1 MELHQLRYFCAVAR
15 KASFTRAAEEQH
27 VAQPS
32 LSQQILKL
40 ESELGARLFDRLG
53 RTVRLTEFGKV
64 FLVRAEEILRQLG
77 EARLEIEAMTGAE
90 KGRINL
96 GAIPTV
102 APYFLP
108 ARLAAFVR
116 DHPGIEI
123 SVVEETTPVLLQRL
137 QEAVIDVAL
146 LALPI
151 SRPGLACTE
160 LLREPLYVVLPKR
173 HRLAMQTTV
182 DLRQIE
188 GDPFLLMKEGHCFR
202 ENTLTACRRA
212 RLQFNVAFESGQFE
226 TILAMVAAGM
236 GVSVVPQMAIAPH
249 TGCHFIPIADERAQ
263 RRIGLVRLKN
273 RCATRAQQLLVE
285 YLKRGIRSD
294 RSSTRALRAAV

>member
-40 ESELGARLFDRLG
+40 ETELGARLFDRLG
-53 RTVRLTEFGKV
+53 RTVRLTEFGKA
-64 FLVRAEEILRQLG
+64 FLVRAQEILRQLG
-77 EARLEIEAMTGAE
+77 EARLEIQEMIGTE
-90 KGRINL
+90 KGRVSL
-96 GAIPTV
+96 GAIPTI

-116 DHPGIEI
+116 EHPAIEI
-123 SVVEETTPVLLQRL
+123 SVVEETTPVLLERL
-137 QEAVIDVAL
+137 REAAIDLAL
-146 LALPI
+146 LALPVP
-151 SRPGLACTE
+151 RPGLVCDE
-160 LLREPLYVVLPKR
+160 LLCESLYVVVPRR
-173 HRLAMQTTV
+173 HRLAAQPRV
-182 DLRQIE
+182 DLRQIAD
-188 GDPFLLMKEGHCFR
+188 DPFLLMKEGHCFR

-212 RLQFNVAFESGQFE
+212 RLQLNVAFESRQFE

-236 GVSVVPQMAIAPH
+236 GVSVVPEMAIAPH
-249 TGCHFIPIADERAQ
+249 TGCRFVPIADERAQ

-273 RCATRAQQLLVE
+273 RHATRAQQLLAD
-285 YLKRGIRSD
+285 YLKRRVENAGKN
-294 RSSTRALRAAV
+294 LRTAV

>member
-53 RTVRLTEFGKV
+53 RTVRLTEFGKA
-64 FLVRAEEILRQLG
+64 FLVRAEDILRQLG
-77 EARLEIEAMTGAE
+77 EARLEIQEMTGAE
-90 KGRINL
+90 KGRLNL
-96 GAIPTV
+96 GAIPTI

-108 ARLAAFVR
+108 VRLAAFVR
-116 DHPGIEI
+116 KHPGIEI
-123 SVVEETTPVLLQRL
+123 NVVEETTPVLLRRL
-137 QEAVIDVAL
+137 QEAVIDLAL

-151 SRPGLACTE
+151 PRPGLVCEE
-160 LLREPLYVVLPKR
+160 LLREPLYVVVPRR
-173 HRLAMQTTV
+173 HRLAAQTSV

-212 RLQFNVAFESGQFE
+212 RLRLNVAFESGQFE

-249 TGCHFIPIADERAQ
+249 TGCRFIPIADGRAQ

-273 RCATRAQQLLVE
+273 RSATRAQQLLAE
-285 YLKRGIRSD
+285 YLKRSVESEGKD
-294 RSSTRALRAAV
+294 LRKAV